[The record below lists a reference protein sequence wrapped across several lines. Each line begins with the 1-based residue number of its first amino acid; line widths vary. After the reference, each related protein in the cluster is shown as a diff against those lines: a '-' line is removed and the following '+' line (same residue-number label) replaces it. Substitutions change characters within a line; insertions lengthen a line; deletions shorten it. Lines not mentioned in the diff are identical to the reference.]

1 MNKASLAFL
10 SAAAL
15 GLAGS
20 GHAALIMLP
29 DPVAA
34 TASTEFPSGTT
45 YAVDKLYDGTP
56 TLADVG
62 TTNNL
67 AGQYAGNGVGPHYI
81 VYNMGSSIGLSGV
94 FYAQRMGGVEVADKV
109 GQIDF
114 WLQNSDPGTV
124 LADPAGAA
132 DYSLSVTNV
141 SNDGLLTAYDF
152 GGVVGNGQFVVMKL
166 TENPGSGFNP
176 GGTELVLGTVPEPG
190 STVLLGLAGFALAL
204 RRRR

>member
-1 MNKASLAFL
+1 MNKASLSFL
-10 SAAAL
+10 AATAL

-20 GHAALIMLP
+20 GHAALIMLA
-29 DPVAA
+29 DPVSA
-34 TASTEFPSGTT
+34 TASSEFPAGTD
-45 YAVDKLYDGTP
+45 YVVDHLYDGSP

-67 AGQYAGNGVGPHYI
+67 GDQYAGNGVGPHYV
-81 VYNMGSSIGLSGV
+81 VYNMGSSIDLSGV
-94 FYAQRMGGVEVADKV
+94 FYGQRVGGIPTADKI

-114 WLQNSDPGTV
+114 WVQSSDPGTV
-124 LADPAGAA
+124 FADPAGAA

-152 GGVVGNGQFVVMKL
+152 GSVVASGQYVIMKL
-166 TENPGSGFNP
+166 NENPGSGFNP

-190 STVLLGLAGFALAL
+190 STVLLGLGGVALAL